1 MLENF
6 AADNKS
12 RPIFHMIFAGI
23 LRAKLCSFE
32 HKLSFLN
39 LLLVYIAL
47 NYLGKYII
55 FCISIEK
62 MVINNML
69 PYPQ

>member
-1 MLENF
+1 M
-6 AADNKS
+6 
-12 RPIFHMIFAGI
+12 
-23 LRAKLCSFE
+23 CSFE
-32 HKLSFLN
+32 HKLSFSN
-39 LLLVYIAL
+39 LLLVCIAL